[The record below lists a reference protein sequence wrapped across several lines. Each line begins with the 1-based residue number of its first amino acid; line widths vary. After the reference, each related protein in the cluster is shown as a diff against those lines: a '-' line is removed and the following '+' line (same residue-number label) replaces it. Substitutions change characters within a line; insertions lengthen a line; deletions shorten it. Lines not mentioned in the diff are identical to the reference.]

1 MDFARWIVHFPSLNF
16 GFATWRWFR
25 NLEMICNLEMI
36 RNFIRS
42 LEATSWPRA
51 NFVAISQPISQLW
64 NKRMELRNGTRVPR
78 GGFAVAKHPMNFR
91 NSIRLALCSCL
102 QTTITSLFQLQ
113 FVHHLKS
120 WTPNF
125 PSFETT
131 YSMHKMNSRKYS
143 KCVQELLSSRIL
155 HVRFL
160 SFSSLHSWLALAKN
174 YEAPKLEFF
183 M

>member
-1 MDFARWIVHFPSLNF
+1 MDFTRWIVHFPSLNF
-16 GFATWRWFR
+16 GFETWRWFAIWR
-25 NLEMICNLEMI
+25 W
-36 RNFIRS
+36 FT
-42 LEATSWPRA
+42 TSFTAWRPLRGQGP
-51 NFVAISQPISQLW
+51 ISQPFCSPFRSFKMRGWSCEMALVCQGLVLQ
-64 NKRMELRNGTRVPR
+64 LRNTLR
-78 GGFAVAKHPMNFR
+78 NFR
-91 NSIRLALCSCL
+91 SSIHLALHSCL
-102 QTTITSLFQLQ
+102 QTTITSSFQLQ
-113 FVHHLKS
+113 FVYRFKC

-125 PSFETT
+125 SSFKKT